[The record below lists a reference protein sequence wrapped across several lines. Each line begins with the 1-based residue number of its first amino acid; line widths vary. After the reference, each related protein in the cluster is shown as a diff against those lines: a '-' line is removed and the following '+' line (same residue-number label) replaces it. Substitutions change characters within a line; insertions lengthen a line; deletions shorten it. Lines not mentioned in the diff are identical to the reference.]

1 MNNMIKYI
9 VPTPWDCHGSVYNT
23 KKEAINRAIHDRDL
37 SDEMTGYF
45 RAFGK
50 HSRKPEDII
59 PIEYRIVTRE
69 EYLANE
75 REIER
80 KEKEYERA
88 IAKLRREMFGP
99 LEKIRMAYVNF
110 GTEYNHYDLIKITY
124 INNNHKRSIT
134 GIVCGVMVTKD
145 GDIRP
150 NLSRKSYPIDAQIL
164 SIDVLKRALDMD
176 LQDVY
181 ENS

>member
-1 MNNMIKYI
+1 MKKYI

-23 KKEAINRAIHDRDL
+23 RKEAIKRAIHDRDM
-37 SDEMTGYF
+37 SDDMTGYF

-50 HSRKPEDII
+50 HSHKPEDII
-59 PIEYRIVTRE
+59 QIEYRIISRE
-69 EYLANE
+69 EYIANE

-88 IAKLRREMFGP
+88 IAKLRHEMFDQ

-110 GTEYNHYDLIKITY
+110 GTEYEHYDLIRLTFIK
-124 INNNHKRSIT
+124 NNHKRSIE
-134 GIVCGVMVTKD
+134 GIVCGVMVTEY
-145 GDIRP
+145 GEIRP
-150 NLSRKSYPIDAQIL
+150 NLRGKNYPSDAQIL
-164 SIDVLKRALDMD
+164 SIEVLKKALDMNK
-176 LQDVY
+176 QEIY